1 MPGHEIVTTVQ
12 RALSVDVI
20 DEKGLVVRFRG
31 TDGLEHCVQVP
42 TAEAYGMA
50 DMVVIAIQML
60 PGQQGEPRN

>member
-12 RALSVDVI
+12 RVLSVDAVTNMGI
-20 DEKGLVVRFRG
+20 VVRFLG
-31 TDGLEHCVQVP
+31 TEGLEHYVQVP